1 MLMLGRW
8 AGFDL
13 GHALWLYVPAAI
25 AVPALLA
32 VAIHFFFERPVTTAL
47 RRFAAA
53 CLGGSP
59 KMTEAQ
65 VQPAEWKGN
74 SPH

>member
-13 GHALWLYVPAAI
+13 GHALWFYLPAAI
-25 AVPALLA
+25 VVPALLA
-32 VAIHFFFERPVTTAL
+32 VAIHFVFERPLTTAL

-53 CLGGSP
+53 RLGDSP
-59 KMTEAQ
+59 KITEAQ

-74 SPH
+74 SPD